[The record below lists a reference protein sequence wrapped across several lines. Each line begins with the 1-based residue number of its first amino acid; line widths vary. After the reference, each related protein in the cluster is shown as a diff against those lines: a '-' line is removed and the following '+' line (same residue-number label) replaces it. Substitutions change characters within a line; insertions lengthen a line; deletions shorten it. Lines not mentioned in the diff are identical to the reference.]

1 MNLVITH
8 HWLEEFSPGEMK
20 ALAAGSHRNGAT
32 GNNQH
37 NNQQS
42 INQITIN
49 QICQALNSQS
59 NFLVFLR
66 NEYTL

>member
-20 ALAAGSHRNGAT
+20 ALAAGSHRNGTT

-37 NNQQS
+37 S
-42 INQITIN
+42 VCTTIN